1 MPETKKIEVDSRDLN
16 RLLKAWYDIT
26 NILETMVDK
35 ADLYQPDFLD
45 SLNAAM
51 DDVKAKRTTV
61 VSDFSDLIA

>member
-45 SLNAAM
+45 SMNTAM

-61 VSDFSDLIA
+61 VSNFSDFIA